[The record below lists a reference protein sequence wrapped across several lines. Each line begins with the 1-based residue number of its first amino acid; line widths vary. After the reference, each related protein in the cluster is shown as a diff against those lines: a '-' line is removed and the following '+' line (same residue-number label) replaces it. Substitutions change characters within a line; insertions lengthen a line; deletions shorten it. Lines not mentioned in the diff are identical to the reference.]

1 MRQSLVRAA
10 SVVAVAVCLASAGPV
25 LVRTLT
31 AQAQMDPGTPD
42 AMRRTLDLGS
52 PDALRRTLEA
62 QAGKRVK
69 VKLLSGQDLDGVVGP
84 IGSYAVTLTE
94 LTGLEFYDAT
104 IRLDQIAAVIVR
116 VRGGR

>member
-1 MRQSLVRAA
+1 MGQSVIRAV
-10 SVVAVAVCLASAGPV
+10 SVLVAVVCLSTAAPV
-25 LVRTLT
+25 LVRPLV
-31 AQAQMDPGTPD
+31 AQAQADP
-42 AMRRTLDLGS
+42 GS
-52 PDALRRTLEA
+52 PDAMRRTLEA

-94 LTGLEFYDAT
+94 LTGMEFYDAT

-116 VRGGR
+116 VRGNR